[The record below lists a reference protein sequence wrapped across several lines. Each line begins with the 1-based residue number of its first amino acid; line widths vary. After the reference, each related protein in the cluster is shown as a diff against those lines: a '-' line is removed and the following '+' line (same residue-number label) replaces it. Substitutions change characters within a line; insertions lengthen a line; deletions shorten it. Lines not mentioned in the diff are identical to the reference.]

1 MEYKCN
7 LKQLTKISSDEGS
20 GSSLSL
26 CSSCKNSDCRNPIE
40 FVSVSVF
47 GINRKGRF
55 FKSNS
60 NFYSV
65 TSCEGYQKEIKKEEE
80 DE

>member
-1 MEYKCN
+1 MEYKCS
-7 LKQLTKISSDEGS
+7 LKQLTKISNDEGC
-20 GSSLSL
+20 GTSLSL
-26 CSSCKNSDCRNPIE
+26 CSSCKNSECRNPIE
-40 FVSVSVF
+40 FANISVF

-55 FKSNS
+55 FKSSN

-65 TSCEGYQKEIKKEEE
+65 TSCDGYQKEIKKEED